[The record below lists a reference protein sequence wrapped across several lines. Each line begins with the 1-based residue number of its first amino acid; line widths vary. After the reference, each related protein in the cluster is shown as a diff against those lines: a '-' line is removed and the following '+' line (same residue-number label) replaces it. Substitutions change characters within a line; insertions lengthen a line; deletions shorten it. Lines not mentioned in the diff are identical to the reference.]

1 MTQFEPG
8 TGQKRVRWPR
18 AFRLRGAEPLE
29 FTLVLPRIFNWK
41 TAADNNRDM
50 S

>member
-1 MTQFEPG
+1 M
-8 TGQKRVRWPR
+8 RVSVRSCS
-18 AFRLRGAEPLE
+18 LVPLP
-29 FTLVLPRIFNWK
+29 PRIFNWK

>member
-1 MTQFEPG
+1 L
-8 TGQKRVRWPR
+8 K
-18 AFRLRGAEPLE
+18 GAEPLE
-29 FTLVLPRIFNWK
+29 FTLVPLRILNWK